1 MLTQQEKIKLKRHVS
16 LYSSISVSL
25 SIDDSDE
32 HYCEKQTPVSQI
44 ILGSKAPYR
53 YLDQLS
59 QEGYELFLEGLNF
72 HEIAKLRYTQF
83 SLMNEVI
90 QESYQKQQEMN
101 VAAKQWKDKMITY
114 KNFYPIVLNYVK
126 AVQTPL
132 ILNALEEGAIEN
144 AMGIDYPETWN
155 ALMYARGHI
164 VKSVLRKHQKE
175 KNNQFLMEKITEEI
189 MAICT
194 YGYRF
199 SLKKDIIY
207 LPQLLPDH
215 FEEIRHLAI
224 KGRLICQ
231 NTLQRLEMT
240 KNIIELCSPVLH
252 QTVKEIIDM
261 IQKTSLFSQV
271 SLPLTSQINEISI
284 HFNND
289 QSNDKPQDTKSL
301 YQIDLSQ
308 EELQRIEAL
317 EEQNEKVQQQ
327 QILQELF
334 KRDKQKQNQEED
346 QLKKGLKESP
356 YLKDIIHNQ
365 TLRTTLSSYGQI
377 AIATQSD
384 SIKRSNQIAR
394 LLKRE
399 RMYVTKSHTKHK
411 LEYGK
416 QLDQRNLY
424 HASIDGKVFM
434 EHQQGKKKDLCV
446 YILVDN
452 SESMSGDKII
462 NAMKGC
468 FELARVMQ
476 TLNIPFCISSHKT
489 ISGTQVQ
496 INEIISFQ
504 NCKKRNLLD
513 QIYYMHVSG
522 GTHEEIALE
531 YALKQLASFKRQRK
545 GFIFVLSDGDTHGVE
560 RIHELT
566 HIYKKEKDIDVIG
579 IGIQPAYKIKQT
591 YPNSI
596 FVEDIQRLGEVFIK
610 KLKEIAIEKG

>member
-1 MLTQQEKIKLKRHVS
+1 MLTDQEKRKLKRHVS
-16 LYSSISVSL
+16 LYSSITVSL
-25 SIDDSDE
+25 SINETQE
-32 HYCEKQTPVSQI
+32 HYCQKGNISTIV
-44 ILGSKAPYR
+44 LGSQAPYL
-53 YLDQLS
+53 YNDHFSL
-59 QEGYELFLEGLNF
+59 EGYELFMEGLNF
-72 HEIAKLRYTQF
+72 HEIARLRYSQF
-83 SLMNEVI
+83 SIINETI
-90 QESYQKQQEMN
+90 QESLQKQQAVN
-101 VAAKQWKDKMITY
+101 NAAKQWKDKLIKY
-114 KNFYPIVLNYVK
+114 KDFYPIVLDYVK

-132 ILNALEEGAIEN
+132 ILNALEEGAVEN
-144 AMGIDYPETWN
+144 ALGIEYPETWN

-164 VKSVLRKHQKE
+164 VKSLLKRNQKDE
-175 KNNQFLMEKITEEI
+175 NYQFLMEKITQEI

-207 LPQLLPDH
+207 LPKLLPLQ

-224 KGRLICQ
+224 KGRLITQ
-231 NTLQRLEMT
+231 NTLQRLEIT
-240 KNIIELCSPVLH
+240 KNIIELCLPILH
-252 QTVKEIIDM
+252 QTVKEIIDT
-261 IQKTSLFSQV
+261 IEKTSLFSHI
-271 SLPLTSQINEISI
+271 SLPLASKINEISVN
-284 HFNND
+284 F
-289 QSNDKPQDTKSL
+289 SNDNSNENIQETKSL
-301 YQIDLSQ
+301 YQIDLSK

-317 EEQNEKVQQQ
+317 EEQNEKVLQQ

-334 KRDKQKQNQEED
+334 KREKQQQLKEEENI
-346 QLKKGLKESP
+346 KKGLKESP

-377 AIATQSD
+377 AFSTQLD

-394 LLKRE
+394 LFKRE
-399 RMYVTKSHTKHK
+399 RMYASKNQTKHK

-424 HASIDGKVFM
+424 HASIDGKIFM
-434 EHQQGKKKDLCV
+434 NHQQGKKKDLCV

-496 INEIISFQ
+496 MNEIVSFKD
-504 NCKKRNLLD
+504 CKKRNKLD

-531 YALKQLASFKRQRK
+531 YALKQLTAFKRQRK
-545 GFIFVLSDGDTHGVE
+545 GFVFVLSDGDTHGVD

-579 IGIQPAYKIKQT
+579 IGIQPAYKIKDT

-596 FVEDIQRLGEVFIK
+596 FVENIQLLGDVFMK